1 MRSIVDR
8 ELTLEEPSRAPDS
21 DEVVIEVE
29 LAGVCGTDLHLHHGE
44 FGPSYPLTPG
54 HELVGR
60 VVARGSA
67 VETPEVGDRVVAD
80 NTVAC
85 GACRN
90 CRRGRTAFCTSV
102 IAHGV
107 NAPGAFAES
116 VILKA
121 ERCFVVNDLAP
132 EVAVLAEP
140 VACVIRGLDVLAAA
154 PGSEVLVLGAGPTG
168 LMMAQLVKKFAGARR
183 VVVAAPSAHK
193 LELARRH
200 GADLTVQMVRAD
212 PGVAEAALRADAPEG
227 YEIVIDATGAIPVLQ
242 QAIGLTRTGG
252 TMMIYGM
259 TGEQDEWPVKPYV
272 DLPTRADA
280 QGILRSAA
288 DVRPRG
294 RGAAL
299 GAVDT
304 TGIISHRFSLDDY
317 QGALDA
323 ISDSS
328 VVQVGHRAAPVIMRA
343 VTRRRA

>member
-1 MRSIVDR
+1 MRSIVYTEPENFTLAEVTLR
-8 ELTLEEPSRAPDS
+8 EPEP

-54 HELVGR
+54 HEFVGR
-60 VVARGSA
+60 VVARGAA
-67 VETPEVGDRVVAD
+67 VDAPAIGDRVVAD

-90 CRRGRTAFCTSV
+90 CRRGRMAFCTSV
-102 IAHGV
+102 VAHGV
-107 NAPGAFAES
+107 NAPGAFADS

-121 ERCFVVNDLAP
+121 ERCFVVNDLEP

-154 PGSEVLVLGAGPTG
+154 PGAEVLVLGAGPTG

-200 GADLTVQMVRAD
+200 GADLTVQMDRAD
-212 PGVAEAALRADAPEG
+212 PGVAGAALRADAPEG
-227 YEIVIDATGAIPVLQ
+227 YEVVIDATGAIPVLQ

-259 TGEQDEWPVKPYV
+259 AGEQDEWPVKPYEIFRRELTLKGSFAQQLTF
-272 DLPTRADA
+272 DRAIA
-280 QGILRSAA
+280 ALRS
-288 DVRPRG
+288 
-294 RGAAL
+294 GAL
-299 GAVDT
+299 DT
-304 TGIISHRFSLDDY
+304 TGIISDRFGLDDY

-328 VVQVGHRAAPVIMRA
+328 VVKSVVDP
-343 VTRRRA
+343 RR

>member
-1 MRSIVDR
+1 MRSIVYS
-8 ELTLEEPSRAPDS
+8 EPENFTLQDVALRAPEP

-67 VETPEVGDRVVAD
+67 VETPAIGDRVVAD

-85 GACRN
+85 GACSN
-90 CRRGRTAFCTSV
+90 CRRGRMAFCTSV
-102 IAHGV
+102 TAHGV

-116 VILKA
+116 VILLA
-121 ERCFVVNDLAP
+121 ERCFVANELAP

-193 LELARRH
+193 LELARQH
-200 GADLTVQMVRAD
+200 GADLTVQMNRAD
-212 PGVAEAALRADAPEG
+212 PGVAEAALRADAPDG

-259 TGEQDEWPVKPYV
+259 AGEQDEWPVKPYEIFRRELTLKGSFAQQFTF
-272 DLPTRADA
+272 DRAVA
-280 QGILRSAA
+280 ALRS
-288 DVRPRG
+288 
-294 RGAAL
+294 GAI
-299 GAVDT
+299 DT
-304 TGIISHRFSLDDY
+304 TGILSHRFGLDDY

-328 VVQVGHRAAPVIMRA
+328 VVKSVVDPRQ
-343 VTRRRA
+343 

>member
-1 MRSIVDR
+1 MRSIVYT
-8 ELTLEEPSRAPDS
+8 EPENFTLEETVLRAPDS

-252 TMMIYGM
+252 TMLIYGM
-259 TGEQDEWPVKPYV
+259 TGEQDEWPVKPYEIFRRELTLKGSFAQQLTF
-272 DLPTRADA
+272 DRAVA
-280 QGILRSAA
+280 ALRS
-288 DVRPRG
+288 
-294 RGAAL
+294 

-328 VVQVGHRAAPVIMRA
+328 VVKSVIEPRQ
-343 VTRRRA
+343 

>member
-1 MRSIVDR
+1 MRSIVYT
-8 ELTLEEPSRAPDS
+8 EPENFTLEETVLRAPDS

-259 TGEQDEWPVKPYV
+259 TGEQDEWPVKPYEIFRRELTLKGSFAQQLTF
-272 DLPTRADA
+272 DRAVA
-280 QGILRSAA
+280 ALRS
-288 DVRPRG
+288 
-294 RGAAL
+294 

-328 VVQVGHRAAPVIMRA
+328 VVKSVIEPRQ
-343 VTRRRA
+343 

>member
-1 MRSIVDR
+1 MRSIVYT
-8 ELTLEEPSRAPDS
+8 EPEHYTLADVALRAPEA

-29 LAGVCGTDLHLHHGE
+29 LAGVCGTDMHLHHGE

-67 VETPEVGDRVVAD
+67 VDSPEIGDRVVAD

-90 CRRGRTAFCTSV
+90 CRRGRVAFCTSV

-121 ERCFVVNDLAP
+121 ERCFVANDLDP
-132 EVAVLAEP
+132 EVAVLTEP

-154 PGSEVLVLGAGPTG
+154 PGSHVLVLGAGPTG
-168 LMMAQLVKKFAGARR
+168 LIMAQLVKKFAGARR

-193 LELARRH
+193 LELAHRH
-200 GADLTVQMVRAD
+200 GADLTVRMDRNDPRVAD
-212 PGVAEAALRADAPEG
+212 DALRSDAPDG
-227 YEIVIDATGAIPVLQ
+227 YDIVIDATGAIPVLT

-252 TMMIYGM
+252 TLLVYGM
-259 TGEQDEWPVKPYV
+259 TGEQDEWPVKPYEIFRRELTIKGSFAQQLTF
-272 DLPTRADA
+272 DRAVA
-280 QGILRSAA
+280 ALRS
-288 DVRPRG
+288 G
-294 RGAAL
+294 TL
-299 GAVDT
+299 DT
-304 TGIISHRFSLDDY
+304 TGIITDRFGLDDY
-317 QGALDA
+317 RGALEA

-328 VVQVGHRAAPVIMRA
+328 VVKSVIDP
-343 VTRRRA
+343 RR

>member
-1 MRSIVDR
+1 MRSIVYT
-8 ELTLEEPSRAPDS
+8 EPEHYTLADVALRAPEA

-29 LAGVCGTDLHLHHGE
+29 LAGVCGTDMHLHRGE

-67 VETPEVGDRVVAD
+67 VDSPEIGDRVVAD

-90 CRRGRTAFCTSV
+90 CRRGRVAFCTSV

-121 ERCFVVNDLAP
+121 ERCFVANDLDP
-132 EVAVLAEP
+132 EVAVLTEP

-154 PGSEVLVLGAGPTG
+154 PGSHVLVLGAGPTG
-168 LMMAQLVKKFAGARR
+168 LIMAQLVKKFAGARR

-193 LELARRH
+193 LELAHRH
-200 GADLTVQMVRAD
+200 GADLTVRMDRND
-212 PGVAEAALRADAPEG
+212 PRVAEDALRSDAPDG
-227 YEIVIDATGAIPVLQ
+227 YDIVIDATGAIPVLT

-252 TMMIYGM
+252 TLLVYGM
-259 TGEQDEWPVKPYV
+259 TGEQDEWPVKPYEIFRRELTIKGSFAQQMTF
-272 DLPTRADA
+272 DRAVA
-280 QGILRSAA
+280 ALRS
-288 DVRPRG
+288 G
-294 RGAAL
+294 TL
-299 GAVDT
+299 DT
-304 TGIISHRFSLDDY
+304 TGIITDRFGLDDY
-317 QGALDA
+317 RGALEA

-328 VVQVGHRAAPVIMRA
+328 VIKSVIDPCR
-343 VTRRRA
+343 

>member
-1 MRSIVDR
+1 MRSIVYT
-8 ELTLEEPSRAPDS
+8 EPENFTLEETVLRAPDI

-227 YEIVIDATGAIPVLQ
+227 YEIVIDATGAIPVLE

-259 TGEQDEWPVKPYV
+259 TGEQDEWPVKPYEIFRRELTLKGSFAQQLTF
-272 DLPTRADA
+272 DRAVA
-280 QGILRSAA
+280 ALRS
-288 DVRPRG
+288 
-294 RGAAL
+294 

-328 VVQVGHRAAPVIMRA
+328 VVKSVIEPRQ
-343 VTRRRA
+343 